1 MVDYDYET
9 MRVVELCDVKA
20 VFSRHFAFPIP
31 SGLAIKVISG
41 LRVSNIRWL
50 GIQVAFTDKD
60 INSQTKPILKQ
71 NWCNHGQI
79 KGSTTNK
86 QDQVFWLRDDP

>member
-1 MVDYDYET
+1 MI

-20 VFSRHFAFPIP
+20 VFSRHIAFPIP
-31 SGLAIKVISG
+31 FGLAIKVISG

-71 NWCNHGQI
+71 TCATMAKSKDQRQ
-79 KGSTTNK
+79 KNK
-86 QDQVFWLRDDP
+86 TKRSGPRDDP